1 MDNKA
6 AKDEADKQRRKEKRE
21 ERRAK
26 KAKKEEK
33 RKRKAEKVRY
43 LYSLMTHNLWLI
55 IYDSKLNQPTKS

>member
-43 LYSLMTHNLWLI
+43 LWDRLWLI
-55 IYDSKLNQPTKS
+55 YKLINLQNPKMSF